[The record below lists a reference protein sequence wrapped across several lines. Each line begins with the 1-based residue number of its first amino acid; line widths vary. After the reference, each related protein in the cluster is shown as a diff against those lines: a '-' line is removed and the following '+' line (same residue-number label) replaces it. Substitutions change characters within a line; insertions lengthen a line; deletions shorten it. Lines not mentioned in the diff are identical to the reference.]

1 MQILIPM
8 SGMGRRFSEMGYDK
22 PKPLIEFFGK
32 PMIEHVLNN
41 LGVENIFTL
50 CVLRAHYDADPE
62 LFSRLAKMVK
72 RLNIVFVDKVTQG
85 AAETCLLAKNYID
98 YESPLM
104 IANCDQMM
112 VWDQKA
118 FENWLAESDLDGA
131 MFVFFKDSPAY
142 SYVEVDDRGIAVRTA
157 EKQVISPHAT
167 TGIYVWTKGRD
178 FIWAAENM
186 IRKGIRQAGEYYVC
200 PCYNENIARGDR
212 IGIWQPTEHWPIGTP
227 EDLQAFITMN
237 PDWMKTR

>member
-8 SGMGRRFSEMGYDK
+8 SGMGRRFAELGYDK

-32 PMIEHVLNN
+32 PMIEHVLTN
-41 LGVENIFTL
+41 LGVENRFTL
-50 CVLRAHYDADPE
+50 CVLRSHYDADPE
-62 LFSRLAKMVK
+62 LFRRLGKMVD
-72 RLNIVFVDKVTQG
+72 RLNVVFVDQVTQG
-85 AAETCLLAKNYID
+85 AAETCLLAKRYID
-98 YESPLM
+98 PESPLM

-142 SYVEVDDRGIAVRTA
+142 SYVEVDERGIAIRTA

-167 TGIYVWTKGRD
+167 TGIYVWTKGRN
-178 FIWAAENM
+178 FIWAAESM
-186 IRKGIRQAGEYYVC
+186 IRKNIRVNNEFYVC

-212 IGIWQPTEHWPIGTP
+212 IGIWRPKEHWPIGTP
-227 EDLQAFITMN
+227 EDLTDYIE
-237 PDWMKTR
+237 KHR

>member
-8 SGMGRRFSEMGYDK
+8 SGMGRRFAELGYDK

-32 PMIEHVLNN
+32 PMIEHVLTN
-41 LGVENIFTL
+41 LGVDNTFTI
-50 CVLRAHYDADPE
+50 CVLREHHDADPE
-62 LFSRLAKMVK
+62 LFKRLGKMVN
-72 RLNIVFVDKVTQG
+72 RLNIVFVDQVTQG
-85 AAETCLLAKNYID
+85 AAETCLLAKRYID
-98 YESPLM
+98 PESPLM

-118 FENWLAESDLDGA
+118 FENWLADSDLDGA

-142 SYVEVDDRGIAVRTA
+142 SYVEVDDRGIAIRTA

-167 TGIYVWTKGRD
+167 TGIYVWTKGRN

-186 IRKGIRQAGEYYVC
+186 IRKDVRVNNEFYVC
-200 PCYNENIARGDR
+200 PCYNENIVRGDR
-212 IGIWQPTEHWPIGTP
+212 IGIWRPEEHWPIGTP
-227 EDLQAFITMN
+227 EDLTHYIEKHSA
-237 PDWMKTR
+237 